1 MFLVDNGLGILANPE
16 DEALLDIQDQ
26 MGGVL
31 VAPGI
36 PSGLVQTPSAL
47 NRWMEEAI
55 ILDAD
60 SIHDCIAALKPEI
73 LVIVEK
79 QRDEELAERRERRK
93 KQQEEE
99 ASRRKKEDEE
109 REKNKDATVPSSAV
123 SSTASVVPPPVTME
137 VAQPEASVSVAE
149 TPSFGSFFHGFNMQ
163 SSGSSANPAMT
174 STPLVRSHDHAE
186 TLATSIVEAVLGP
199 ALESVSG
206 HARPQVDNREPS
218 EATPPSA
225 SARIQSQ
232 AAPSSANEP
241 SAEPVVPV
249 IVETPANNSSRLTAH
264 GLTSTIQ
271 RIQAETTPNVDRV
284 SDQTTPFNPIPNA
297 TPGAPRQISGDELH
311 PFSSDQVQFIRRPLS
326 FQGEIATPSR
336 PVEESPTLDVRAA
349 AEERQSTNMELGAGS
364 VMPGAESSGAAAL
377 VPTPA
382 TSGQASSEYQSLLG
396 NIEIPEGVDPSF
408 LAALPED
415 MRQEVIAEQLRL
427 QRLRQ
432 RARAQATDTANQVKF
447 KVVFAIIDGPH

>member
-1 MFLVDNGLGILANPE
+1 MKTLGFGRESRVFLVDNGFNILGNPE
-16 DEALLDIQDQ
+16 DENLLDIQDQ

-31 VAPGI
+31 VAPGM

-99 ASRRKKEDEE
+99 AVRRKKEDEE
-109 REKNKDATVPSSAV
+109 REKNKDTSAPSSSI

-137 VAQPEASVSVAE
+137 VTQPEAPVSVSE

-163 SSGSSANPAMT
+163 SSSNPAMT
-174 STPLVRSHDHAE
+174 STPHVRTHDHAE

-199 ALESVSG
+199 ALESVSS
-206 HARPQVDNREPS
+206 HARPQVENREQN
-218 EATPPSA
+218 EATPTSL
-225 SARIQSQ
+225 SHIRIQPQSVVVT
-232 AAPSSANEP
+232 PNESAGEP
-241 SAEPVVPV
+241 IVPV
-249 IVETPANNSSRLTAH
+249 IVETPAANNSRSATHSLQ
-264 GLTSTIQ
+264 STIQ

-284 SDQTTPFNPIPNA
+284 SEQSTTPFNPIPNT
-297 TPGAPRQISGDELH
+297 TPGAPRPIVAEELH

-326 FQGEIATPSR
+326 FQDEVTSMR
-336 PVEESPTLDVRAA
+336 PADESPTV
-349 AEERQSTNMELGAGS
+349 
-364 VMPGAESSGAAAL
+364 
-377 VPTPA
+377 
-382 TSGQASSEYQSLLG
+382 
-396 NIEIPEGVDPSF
+396 EGIF
-408 LAALPED
+408 LCL
-415 MRQEVIAEQLRL
+415 
-427 QRLRQ
+427 
-432 RARAQATDTANQVKF
+432 F
-447 KVVFAIIDGPH
+447 F

>member
-16 DEALLDIQDQ
+16 DENLLDIQDQ

-79 QRDEELAERRERRK
+79 QRDEELAERRERRR

-109 REKNKDATVPSSAV
+109 RDKNKDASTPSSTI

-137 VAQPEASVSVAE
+137 VAQPEAPVNVSE

-163 SSGSSANPAMT
+163 SSGSSSLT
-174 STPLVRSHDHAE
+174 STPHVRSHDHAE

-199 ALESVSG
+199 ALESVSS
-206 HARPQVDNREPS
+206 HARPQTDNREQV
-218 EATPPSA
+218 EATPPSI
-225 SARIQSQ
+225 SHIRIQSQ
-232 AAPSSANEP
+232 SVSVTPTESTT
-241 SAEPVVPV
+241 EPVVPV
-249 IVETPANNSSRLTAH
+249 IAETPANNGSRSATHSLQ
-264 GLTSTIQ
+264 STVQ
-271 RIQAETTPNVDRV
+271 RIQAESTPSVDRV
-284 SDQTTPFNPIPNA
+284 DEETTTPFNPIPNA
-297 TPGAPRQISGDELH
+297 TPGAPRHSGIEEFH

-326 FQGEIATPSR
+326 FQEEISPMGPAEDMPI
-336 PVEESPTLDVRAA
+336 VEGIQIILPLLSFV
-349 AEERQSTNMELGAGS
+349 
-364 VMPGAESSGAAAL
+364 
-377 VPTPA
+377 
-382 TSGQASSEYQSLLG
+382 SLLLWFCLSTSLSS
-396 NIEIPEGVDPSF
+396 IIFTF
-408 LAALPED
+408 L
-415 MRQEVIAEQLRL
+415 
-427 QRLRQ
+427 
-432 RARAQATDTANQVKF
+432 
-447 KVVFAIIDGPH
+447 

>member
-1 MFLVDNGLGILANPE
+1 MNLQTLGFGRESRVFLVDNGLGILANPE

-99 ASRRKKEDEE
+99 ASRRKKEEEE
-109 REKNKDATVPSSAV
+109 REKNKDTTAPSSAV

-137 VAQPEASVSVAE
+137 VAQPEVPVSAAE

-163 SSGSSANPAMT
+163 SSSSSAMT
-174 STPLVRSHDHAE
+174 STPVVRTHDHAE

-199 ALESVSG
+199 ALESVSS
-206 HARPQVDNREPS
+206 HARPQVDNREHAEAASTTVPS
-218 EATPPSA
+218 VRVQPQADA
-225 SARIQSQ
+225 SNSD
-232 AAPSSANEP
+232 EV

-249 IVETPANNSSRLTAH
+249 IVETPANNSHRLTAH
-264 GLTSTIQ
+264 SLQSTIQ
-271 RIQAETTPNVDRV
+271 RIQSETTPNPERV

-297 TPGAPRQISGDELH
+297 TPGAPRHIGEELH
-311 PFSSDQVQFIRRPLS
+311 PFSSDQVQYIRRPLT
-326 FQGEIATPSR
+326 FQGEITPSR
-336 PVEESPTLDVRAA
+336 PVQESPTVEGNFL
-349 AEERQSTNMELGAGS
+349 
-364 VMPGAESSGAAAL
+364 SSPVL
-377 VPTPA
+377 FF
-382 TSGQASSEYQSLLG
+382 LL
-396 NIEIPEGVDPSF
+396 
-408 LAALPED
+408 
-415 MRQEVIAEQLRL
+415 
-427 QRLRQ
+427 
-432 RARAQATDTANQVKF
+432 T
-447 KVVFAIIDGPH
+447 